1 MKIKFIER
9 YILIVFGLMLSIILN
24 GQPNLGSTLN
34 IGEIE
39 RKPCHTYLNFLGLN
53 YRPQM
58 LRKDTLIFDYKNE
71 MIIFIQ
77 KKKKLNSARFINK
90 NTNMDFSKCLLE
102 NGTGK
107 LIIFR
112 NFIIKADTTKYWLLN
127 FVDGMLADTSF
138 YIEAGEVKEK
148 YVFENNDLRVVE
160 KYDYSNRN
168 IKTIHFHQEYLNGLE
183 HGYHAWY
190 GLLGE
195 STFIVHFEWDKYDG
209 KLYKDKLFDNGQ
221 LLEETIYKKNGE
233 VKRKLKS
240 KLHRVYPY
248 IEKKECE

>member
-1 MKIKFIER
+1 MER
-9 YILIVFGLMLSIILN
+9 YMLVVFGLILSLRLH
-24 GQPNLGSTLN
+24 GQPHVGSTLR

-71 MIIFIQ
+71 MFIFIQ
-77 KKKKLNSARFINK
+77 KKKKLISARLINK

-107 LIIFR
+107 LIIYR
-112 NFIIKADTTKYWLLN
+112 NHFINADTTKYWLLN
-127 FVDGMLADTSF
+127 FVDGMLTDTSYF
-138 YIEAGEVKEK
+138 IEAGKIKEK

-160 KYDYSNRN
+160 KYDYRN
-168 IKTIHFHQEYLNGLE
+168 ISTIYSHQEYLNGLE

-195 STFIVHFEWDKYDG
+195 STFIIHYEWDKYDG
-209 KLYKDKLFDNGQ
+209 KLYMEKLFDNGQ
-221 LLEETIYKKNGE
+221 LVEETRYKKNGE
-233 VKRKLKS
+233 VEWKLKS
-240 KLHRVYPY
+240 ILHKVYPY
-248 IEKKECE
+248 VEKIECE